1 MVVTGACW
9 QRRVPEDLDKLL
21 ESAENRRIRSKR
33 GDRNML
39 ISILN
44 G

>member
-1 MVVTGACW
+1 MTGGCW
-9 QRRVPEDLDKLL
+9 QPQAPEDLDKVC
-21 ESAENRRIRSKR
+21 ESTENRRIRSKR
-33 GDRNML
+33 EDRNML